1 MSELLLAYE
10 DFLKIEKQ
18 ASANTVSS
26 YLRDVNQFAT
36 AMDGRGVDLTQV
48 VARDVEDYANSLV
61 KRGKSPATVTRSVAS
76 IKSFYT
82 CLIGK
87 GYVGQNPAKGV
98 APARV
103 ERKLPQ
109 VLTSKEVELFLEDRK
124 SVV

>member
-48 VARDVEDYANSLV
+48 VARDVED
-61 KRGKSPATVTRSVAS
+61 
-76 IKSFYT
+76 
-82 CLIGK
+82 
-87 GYVGQNPAKGV
+87 
-98 APARV
+98 
-103 ERKLPQ
+103 
-109 VLTSKEVELFLEDRK
+109 
-124 SVV
+124 

>member
-61 KRGKSPATVTRSVAS
+61 KRGSPLPLSPGRWPPSSPFT
-76 IKSFYT
+76 
-82 CLIGK
+82 
-87 GYVGQNPAKGV
+87 PA
-98 APARV
+98 
-103 ERKLPQ
+103 
-109 VLTSKEVELFLEDRK
+109 
-124 SVV
+124 